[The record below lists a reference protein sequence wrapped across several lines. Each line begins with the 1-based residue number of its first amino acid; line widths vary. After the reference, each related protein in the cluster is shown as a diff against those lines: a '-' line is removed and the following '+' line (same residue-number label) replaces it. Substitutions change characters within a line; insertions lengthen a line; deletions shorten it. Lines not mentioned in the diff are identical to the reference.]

1 MKLYIK
7 NMVCDRCVMAV
18 RRQLEDFHIGYNRIQ
33 LGEVEL
39 SEEITDDLL
48 PVLGSALEKMGF
60 ELLDDRKAK
69 IVDKIKNTIIHLVH
83 YEAEELNLKFSAFLA
98 DKLKL
103 EYHYLS
109 SLFSSIEGITIEK
122 YIILQRIEK
131 AKELLMYDELTLS
144 EIADRLGYSSVQH
157 LSQQFK
163 KTTGLTPSHF
173 KQLRENKRKPID
185 KV

>member
-1 MKLYIK
+1 MTGKPKL
-7 NMVCDRCVMAV
+7 
-18 RRQLEDFHIGYNRIQ
+18 L
-33 LGEVEL
+33 
-39 SEEITDDLL
+39 
-48 PVLGSALEKMGF
+48 
-60 ELLDDRKAK
+60 
-69 IVDKIKNTIIHLVH
+69 NTIIHLVH